1 MFPRE
6 KNAGVAKLTSDKIDF
21 KTKTVR
27 RDKEGHYR
35 ILKGSVQQE
44 DITLVNIY
52 APNIGAPKY
61 IKKILVDFRD
71 ENNSNTVIV
80 GDFNT
85 PLSPLGKSDK
95 KINK

>member
-52 APNIGAPKY
+52 APNIGAPKCVKQILME
-61 IKKILVDFRD
+61 IKGERLTEIQ
-71 ENNSNTVIV
+71 S
-80 GDFNT
+80 
-85 PLSPLGKSDK
+85 
-95 KINK
+95 